1 MGFEGKEKVF
11 PANMAG
17 DEANKR
23 VVVVMDKVLDI
34 MGFAAQDMFVVCVL
48 F

>member
-23 VVVVMDKVLDI
+23 VVVVMDKVLD